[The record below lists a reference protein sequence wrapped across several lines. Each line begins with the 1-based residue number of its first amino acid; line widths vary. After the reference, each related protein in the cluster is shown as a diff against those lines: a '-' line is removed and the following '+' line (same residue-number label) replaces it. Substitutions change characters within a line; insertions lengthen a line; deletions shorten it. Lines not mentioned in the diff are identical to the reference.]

1 MQVHA
6 HWKLLNL
13 RYAKYR
19 ATEIRDEIGGG
30 RRMIALDHHLG
41 GGLRR
46 LGETVSRGIP
56 LGSIC
61 EMGRVEELACQDRTD
76 RPT

>member
-1 MQVHA
+1 
-6 HWKLLNL
+6 
-13 RYAKYR
+13 
-19 ATEIRDEIGGG
+19 
-30 RRMIALDHHLG
+30 MIALDHHLG